1 MHKSTPHIPT
11 CIALDEV
18 VNPQDLWDLVME
30 GETFPEDESS
40 QKAEEKGE
48 PTTQNPTY
56 PTCVSIDDV
65 VDPAV
70 LWAEVLR
77 ETAPLD
83 EAVNQNEASEA
94 GQE

>member
-1 MHKSTPHIPT
+1 MNETTPHIPT
-11 CIALDEV
+11 CISLSEV
-18 VNPQDLWDLVME
+18 ANPQDLWDLVLE
-30 GETFPEDESS
+30 GEAFPEDESS

-48 PTTQNPTY
+48 PARQTPACPN
-56 PTCVSIDDV
+56 CVSLDEV

-77 ETAPLD
+77 ETAPLE
-83 EAVNQNEASEA
+83 EALNQNEASEA

>member
-30 GETFPEDESS
+30 GEAFPEDESS

-48 PTTQNPTY
+48 PTMQTPACPN
-56 PTCVSIDDV
+56 CVSLDEV

-77 ETAPLD
+77 EEHPLEDQPIAD
-83 EAVNQNEASEA
+83 EPSKE

>member
-1 MHKSTPHIPT
+1 MIKTTPHIPT
-11 CIALDEV
+11 CIALSEV
-18 VNPQDLWDLVME
+18 ADPQDLWELVME
-30 GETFPEDESS
+30 GEAIPEDESS
-40 QKAEEKGE
+40 QKTEEKGE
-48 PTTQNPTY
+48 PTTQNPTDH
-56 PTCVSIDDV
+56 TCVSIDDV

>member
-40 QKAEEKGE
+40 QKAEEKGGE
-48 PTTQNPTY
+48 PGAQAQIPGTEAPQNLQFP
-56 PTCVSIDDV
+56 P
-65 VDPAV
+65 
-70 LWAEVLR
+70 LR
-77 ETAPLD
+77 
-83 EAVNQNEASEA
+83 
-94 GQE
+94 